1 MTQHGNGSAG
11 KGIEDTVAAA
21 EKDYTTSVTTAIMNS
36 NNKNCYGH
44 EDNQDKDLH
53 NP

>member
-1 MTQHGNGSAG
+1 MTQHGNGSEG

-21 EKDYTTSVTTAIMNS
+21 GKDYTTSVNS

-44 EDNQDKDLH
+44 GDNQDKDLH
-53 NP
+53 NPK